1 MDRISDKCKS
11 MAAMAVFRDLY
22 NQKKDIYSAIAE
34 FVKLAIVENGL
45 ITFDLQEISN
55 IIKENNGIELPLA
68 VIKRSL
74 NRLNFLHKERATY
87 TINPDVT
94 FEAQSIL
101 EETQRESVENQ
112 NIINQLNNF
121 YSSRTN
127 KQLSEEDKT
136 TLCNEFCAFVIDD
149 TNAPVYGEY
158 ISEFIISQSTNKDF
172 VEQLNQIRQGVLIF
186 VAFNYNLKFPTQ
198 INR

>member
-74 NRLNFLHKERATY
+74 NRLNFLHKA
-87 TINPDVT
+87 
-94 FEAQSIL
+94 
-101 EETQRESVENQ
+101 
-112 NIINQLNNF
+112 
-121 YSSRTN
+121 
-127 KQLSEEDKT
+127 
-136 TLCNEFCAFVIDD
+136 TLCHTLFLFIDYKFHSYSTDAILTARNEQRH
-149 TNAPVYGEY
+149 T
-158 ISEFIISQSTNKDF
+158 
-172 VEQLNQIRQGVLIF
+172 
-186 VAFNYNLKFPTQ
+186 VAS
-198 INR
+198 IN

>member
-1 MDRISDKCKS
+1 

-34 FVKLAIVENGL
+34 FVKLAIVENGW

-87 TINPDVT
+87 TMNCTPKVLRLT
-94 FEAQSIL
+94 FGVQFKLAQPHSL
-101 EETQRESVENQ
+101 FKKSAK
-112 NIINQLNNF
+112 
-121 YSSRTN
+121 S
-127 KQLSEEDKT
+127 
-136 TLCNEFCAFVIDD
+136 A
-149 TNAPVYGEY
+149 
-158 ISEFIISQSTNKDF
+158 
-172 VEQLNQIRQGVLIF
+172 
-186 VAFNYNLKFPTQ
+186 
-198 INR
+198 